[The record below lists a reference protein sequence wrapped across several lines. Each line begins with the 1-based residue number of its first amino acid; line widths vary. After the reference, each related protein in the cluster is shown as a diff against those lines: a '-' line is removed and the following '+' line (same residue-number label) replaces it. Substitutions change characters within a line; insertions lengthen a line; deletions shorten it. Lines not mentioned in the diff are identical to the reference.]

1 MVNDINAQLGNFN
14 RKSNFND
21 TNLVSLSISQLTY
34 REKEGLQYLFKSFM
48 VYLIIIFNT
57 KFTNEAI
64 FVHLPIIIYNKRKI
78 NNDKSLEYFLPSIL
92 GISILLVL
100 VIELAL
106 KHKNRCISEKTLL
119 IILLILNSINNVAIA
134 IIYNFSKEFIFY
146 LMNGLSLI
154 ISNIMEK
161 YSTHFFEY
169 IIPHNYIICKMQGNT
184 FINIIATLSRIIAAA
199 LAMGSS
205 IYIPLIIYILIA
217 ILSIIS
223 TILYF
228 VFYSDIRIKSISRII
243 TKQDKDQMKIATGI

>member
-1 MVNDINAQLGNFN
+1 MFGGVGIPSAKGTGTNGYVERALG
-14 RKSNFND
+14 
-21 TNLVSLSISQLTY
+21 
-34 REKEGLQYLFKSFM
+34 YLPKDYKPGS
-48 VYLIIIFNT
+48 YGEIIRQMKANP
-57 KFTNEAI
+57 A
-64 FVHLPIIIYNKRKI
+64 PIKRKI
-78 NNDKSLEYFLPSIL
+78 NDDKSLEYFLPSIL